1 MHEMTLDCHNLEEH
15 PPLSYLS
22 NPFPAI
28 NIRIFIGLNTDVSMY
43 ELGGFHLNLLLP
55 MHCKGRSY
63 NMRALPFDLEVE
75 PQELHFE

>member
-1 MHEMTLDCHNLEEH
+1 MQEMTLDCHNLEEH
-15 PPLSYLS
+15 PPFSYPS
-22 NPFPAI
+22 NPLPATD
-28 NIRIFIGLNTDVSMY
+28 IRISMGLNLDVPMY

-63 NMRALPFDLEVE
+63 NMRVLTFDLEAE